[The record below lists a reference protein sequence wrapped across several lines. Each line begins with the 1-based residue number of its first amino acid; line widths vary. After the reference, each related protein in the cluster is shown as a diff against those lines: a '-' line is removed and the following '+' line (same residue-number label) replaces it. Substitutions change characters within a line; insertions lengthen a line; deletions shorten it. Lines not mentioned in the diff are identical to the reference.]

1 MRWED
6 ELGPLKDLAIGGRER
21 GAGVVMPMDIVPGSH
36 LAVGRQPGY

>member
-21 GAGVVMPMDIVPGSH
+21 GASGWLHFYP
-36 LAVGRQPGY
+36 